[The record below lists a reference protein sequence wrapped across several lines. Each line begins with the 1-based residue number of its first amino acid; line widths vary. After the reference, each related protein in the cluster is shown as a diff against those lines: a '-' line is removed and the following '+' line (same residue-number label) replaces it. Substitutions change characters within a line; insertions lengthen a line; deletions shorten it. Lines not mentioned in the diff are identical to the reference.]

1 MSYCSDITKN
11 RILECA
17 KEEFLKKGFEKAQV
31 GEIAKAAQVTTG
43 AIYRHFKNK
52 EELFFSLIEE
62 VYTYTL
68 NIVEDVETRSQ
79 NKVDIPLLQ
88 AGDEAILEASFNE
101 VMDFV
106 NYMYEHFDEFKLIFE
121 CSQGSRVENF
131 IEEIVDRYS
140 VKNMKQMSNLKM
152 KDSASYELEEFEVHI
167 LTKGY
172 ITSLC
177 ECIIHNIPY
186 KNVSGYIKSIVTFQY
201 YGWKGLMGRNDG

>member
-1 MSYCSDITKN
+1 
-11 RILECA
+11 
-17 KEEFLKKGFEKAQV
+17 
-31 GEIAKAAQVTTG
+31 
-43 AIYRHFKNK
+43 
-52 EELFFSLIEE
+52 
-62 VYTYTL
+62 
-68 NIVEDVETRSQ
+68 
-79 NKVDIPLLQ
+79 
-88 AGDEAILEASFNE
+88 
-101 VMDFV
+101 MDFV

>member
-31 GEIAKAAQVTTG
+31 GEI
-43 AIYRHFKNK
+43 
-52 EELFFSLIEE
+52 EE

-68 NIVEDVETRSQ
+68 NVVEDVETRSQ

-186 KNVSGYIKSIVTFQY
+186 KNVSGYIKSIVIFQY
-201 YGWKGLMGRNDG
+201 YGWKGLMGENDGKK